1 MQRLR
6 LETRLIEAKRR
17 SGVDGERREWP
28 WRSRLL
34 ELGAGW
40 AARLAGL
47 HGKGV
52 ENARNPWVSEIDFG
66 FPHLPPAFD
75 GVRILHLSDLHVGA
89 IPGLEHDL
97 AALIAGIPADLAVM
111 TGDFQSRATPSPAET
126 ARLMAP
132 LVQACRAPEGILAVL
147 GNHDEAAL
155 VDALEPLGMRLL
167 LNESLTLRR
176 GGDEI
181 HVVGTDDSHAFHT
194 PDAVSALAARTDG
207 FRMALMHSVELAA
220 EAEGLGI
227 DLLLSGHTHGGQICL
242 PGGRPVMTA
251 LDRHRRLAKGA
262 WWLGRMQ
269 GYTSSGAGS
278 GTPPLRFNSRP
289 EVALIT
295 LRRG

>member
-6 LETRLIEAKRR
+6 LEARLVEDQRR
-17 SGVDGERREWP
+17 SGVDGERRDLL

-40 AARLAGL
+40 AARLTGL
-47 HGKGV
+47 HGQGV
-52 ENARNPWVSEIDFG
+52 QNARDPRVTEIAFS

-75 GVRILHLSDLHVGA
+75 GTRILHLSDLHVGTV
-89 IPGLEHDL
+89 PGLESTL
-97 AALIAGIPADLAVM
+97 APLIEGIQADFAVM

-132 LVQACRAPEGILAVL
+132 LVRACRAPDGILAVL

-155 VDALEPLGMRLL
+155 VDALESLGIRLL
-167 LNESLTLRR
+167 LNESLILRR
-176 GGDEI
+176 GDDHI
-181 HVVGTDDSHAFHT
+181 HVTGTDDSHAFYT
-194 PDAVSALAARTDG
+194 PGALSALAARPDG
-207 FRMALMHSVELAA
+207 FRIVLMHSVELAA
-220 EAEGLGI
+220 EAERL
-227 DLLLSGHTHGGQICL
+227 DTALLLSGHTHGGQICL
-242 PGGRPVMTA
+242 PGGKPVMTA
-251 LDRHRRLAKGA
+251 LDRHRALAKGA
-262 WWLGRMQ
+262 WRLGRMQ
-269 GYTSSGAGS
+269 GYTSSGTGS